1 MSVIGGIMVPHPPL
15 IIPEIGKGEE
25 RAILATTEA
34 YHEAAEELARWKPGT
49 IVLMSPHAVMY
60 SDYFH
65 ISPGERASGDFGR
78 FGAPQVRVEA
88 EYDRELADAISALAE
103 GEDFPMGTLGERE
116 PSLDHGTAVPLY
128 FIRKYLTGFK
138 LVRVGLSGLS
148 LADHYRA
155 GQLIARAAGRLGRRL
170 AVVASGDLS
179 HKLSEEG
186 PYGYAAEGP
195 EYDRAVMDVM
205 GNAEFGR
212 LFEFGENFCER
223 AAECGHRSFVIMAG
237 MLDGLSVEGRPLS
250 HEGPFGV
257 GYGVCTFKAGKP
269 DPSRHFLEGYAKE
282 QRARCA
288 ALRQG
293 EDPYVS
299 LARRS
304 LEHYVREREMLPVP
318 DSLPEEMYGQRA
330 GAFVSIHKHGALRG
344 CIGTIGP
351 VCRNVAEEIIKNA
364 VSAGTR
370 DPRFPQVREEELAEL
385 VYSVDVLGHTEPVGG
400 PEELDVKRYGVIV
413 SKGTKRG
420 LLLPNLEGVDTVE
433 DQISIA
439 KRKAGIPAWET
450 GVALER
456 FEVVRH
462 GDAG

>member
-25 RAILATTEA
+25 QAIAATTKA
-34 YHEAAEELARWKPGT
+34 YHEAAKELARWKPET

-65 ISPGERASGDFGR
+65 ISPGESASGDFGR

-88 EYDRELADAISALAE
+88 SYDQALVDTIEALSGE
-103 GEDFPMGTLGERE
+103 EDFPMGTLGERD

-128 FIRKYLTGFK
+128 FIRQYLTDFQ

-155 GQLIARAAGRLGRRL
+155 GQLIARAALHLDRRV

-195 EYDRAVMDVM
+195 EYDRMVMDVM
-205 GNAEFGR
+205 GNGEFGR
-212 LFEFGENFCER
+212 LFDFGENFCER

-237 MLDGLSVEGRPLS
+237 MLDGLSVKARRLS

-257 GYGVCTFKAGKP
+257 GYGVCIFGAGP
-269 DPSRHFLEGYAKE
+269 VDSSRHFLERYGKE
-282 QRARCA
+282 QRERCA
-288 ALRQG
+288 ALRQE
-293 EDPYVS
+293 EDPYGA

-304 LEHYVREREMLPVP
+304 LEHYVREGERLAVP
-318 DSLPEEMYGQRA
+318 DSLPEEMYRKRA

-351 VCRNVAEEIIKNA
+351 VCRNVAEEIAKNA

-385 VYSVDVLGHTEPVGG
+385 VYSVDVLGHTESVKG

-413 SKGTKRG
+413 SKGSKRG

-433 DQISIA
+433 EQIAIA
-439 KRKAGIPAWET
+439 KHKAGIPAWET
-450 GVALER
+450 GVTLER